1 MVPAQMRSPSAVSS
15 PVKMPSGLRLQ
26 QFQWSCSL
34 GLGCL
39 ADGIQKQLSL
49 EQSMEHLS
57 VKKAI
62 NLARTLGVAGLLAVA
77 LVTTSG
83 CIRTDNHQPESQV
96 STSDSSQEEGAVY
109 GKMEYSITGV
119 EVHDSADDDG
129 GKVAVVRWHAINN
142 RTADSFA
149 TEATLRPIRISRCFM
164 AVLPPICRKIPSLR
178 KGLRREANATVC
190 RFSNSM
196 TCPPLKLRS
205 TARALDRTLSTRP
218 LNWNRPH
225 SI

>member
-1 MVPAQMRSPSAVSS
+1 
-15 PVKMPSGLRLQ
+15 
-26 QFQWSCSL
+26 
-34 GLGCL
+34 
-39 ADGIQKQLSL
+39 
-49 EQSMEHLS
+49 MEHLS
-57 VKKAI
+57 VKRQSTWLGLSASPVFWRLPWSRPLDAFVQIITSRKARFPPLI
-62 NLARTLGVAGLLAVA
+62 ARRKRARFTARWSIQSPASRYMIRRMTMAGRSPLFAGTPS
-77 LVTTSG
+77 TTEPQ
-83 CIRTDNHQPESQV
+83 IPLPL
-96 STSDSSQEEGAVY
+96 
-109 GKMEYSITGV
+109 
-119 EVHDSADDDG
+119 
-129 GKVAVVRWHAINN
+129 
-142 RTADSFA
+142 
-149 TEATLRPIRISRCFM
+149 EATLRPIRISRCFM